1 MRIQQACRVSGL
13 TRKAILYY
21 EQQGLVQPALL
32 ENGYRD
38 FSSGDVEKLR
48 RIALLRSLGL
58 SLAQVQIALEEP
70 EGLKK
75 AARQLHIEASEA
87 QERLDLLDSLV
98 ADGNFD
104 HAKQCLEALESKRS
118 IMSRLLACFPGS
130 YGQYLSLHFGGFLDE
145 PITTPAQQTAFDNVI
160 GFLDSVDFSLPQDLL
175 EMLDTAS
182 RTFDADFV
190 SYQDAHIRQ
199 LAADPARYIDDH
211 RQALDAYMD
220 YMRSAEYRAS
230 PVYRLRKALTDF
242 TLQSGYRDIF
252 LPAMRQLS
260 PRYDDYCR
268 NLDTANAFFLTQYPD
283 ADKILTP

>member
-1 MRIQQACRVSGL
+1 MQGQRTDPEGDSILRTTGACAACPAGKRIPGL
-13 TRKAILYY
+13 FFGRCRKA
-21 EQQGLVQPALL
+21 QA
-32 ENGYRD
+32 D
-38 FSSGDVEKLR
+38 
-48 RIALLRSLGL
+48 RIVAVAGIVLGPGPNRFGGTGR
-58 SLAQVQIALEEP
+58 A
-70 EGLKK
+70 KK

-130 YGQYLSLHFGGFLDE
+130 YGQYLSLHFGGFLNE